1 MKENLA
7 ALAYPMKNENL
18 QILILD
24 DDKDVADIVRDTLEY
39 EGFQVRLASDGE
51 QALQFIQKSHYD
63 AALIDLQLQGP
74 ISGLEVIRKIRNNP
88 DRPKILV
95 VSGISKSLVFST
107 LEEEKLSAWV
117 DGILEKPQDL
127 QPERLYAKIRQICK
141 MGGS

>member
-1 MKENLA
+1 MNEKPA
-7 ALAYPMKNENL
+7 ASTHAIQNESI

-63 AALIDLQLQGP
+63 AALIDLQLQGQ

-95 VSGISKSLVFST
+95 VSGTSKSLVFST
-107 LEEEKLSAWV
+107 LEDEKLSAWV

-127 QPERLYAKIRQICK
+127 
-141 MGGS
+141 